1 MNWQW
6 IFLILFSLTLLPAG
20 IALLAG
26 WAPRSLRTDGMP
38 VRSQG
43 AALLLIYA
51 TVPVNAIPRLADAS
65 AAMVLAC
72 TAGGGAL
79 ALTGALVLAFAGR
92 RQQGRTGHPASRT
105 AD

>member
-6 IFLILFSLTLLPAG
+6 ILLILFSLTLLPAG

-26 WAPRSLRTDGMP
+26 WAPRGLRTDRMP
-38 VRSQG
+38 LRSQG

-51 TVPVNAIPRLADAS
+51 TVPVNTAPRLAGAS
-65 AAMVLAC
+65 AATVLGC

-92 RQQGRTGHPASRT
+92 RQHGRTGHPASGS
-105 AD
+105 AA